1 MLLCMRTSERLSN
14 DSILA
19 AIREYCD
26 ENGMTVTQFG
36 VEIANNPAL
45 VTRLK
50 RGADLNL
57 STVRAIFDKIEG

>member
-1 MLLCMRTSERLSN
+1 MRTSEQLSHEHIL
-14 DSILA
+14 SI
-19 AIREYCD
+19 IREHCYRA
-26 ENGMTVTQFG
+26 GITATQFG

-50 RGADLNL
+50 RGSDLNL